1 VSLLAARG
9 HGWGLA
15 VFPLLAA
22 VIATV
27 FAVVLARRF
36 AARRRPHEGVWAIA
50 LAMYAV
56 ASVAMFLGVVTGWT
70 ETEFKV
76 YWLLGGIL
84 NVPYLF
90 AGELYLLTARRAW
103 GHALL
108 SGLVVLSVVAAWAVW
123 VAAVHSGPLT
133 SALPLGKDVFG
144 AGTEAHRLPQYYAI
158 PAYFLLLG
166 GLVWSGWKMRGRPD
180 LRNRTAGTVWI
191 AVGATVVAVGSGIG
205 AAFDL
210 VPLFSVSLAAG
221 IAVMFWG
228 FLVASRPTASRP
240 LPTA

>member
-1 VSLLAARG
+1 VTPLAAEG
-9 HGWGLA
+9 HGWALA
-15 VFPLLAA
+15 VFPLLASIIA
-22 VIATV
+22 VAFT
-27 FAVVLARRF
+27 VVLARRF

-56 ASVAMFLGVVTGWT
+56 ASFAMFLGVVDGWT
-70 ETEFKV
+70 ESAFKV
-76 YWLLGGIL
+76 YWLFGGIL

-90 AGELYLLTARRAW
+90 AGELYLLTTKRGWAHVFL
-103 GHALL
+103 GALV
-108 SGLVVLSVVAAWAVW
+108 GLSVVTAWAVW
-123 VAAVHSGPLT
+123 VADIHPEALG

-144 AGTEAHRLPQYYAI
+144 AGTTAHRLPQYTSI

-166 GLVWSGWKMRGRPD
+166 GLVWSGWKMRGRPE

-191 AVGATVVAVGSGIG
+191 AIGATVVAVGSGIG

-210 VPLFSVSLAAG
+210 VPLFSVSLAVG

-228 FLVASRPTASRP
+228 FLVASRPSASHP
-240 LPTA
+240 AATP